1 LLILSLDTAT
11 DVSTACVSADGR
23 VAAESAVR
31 GRSTSAQRSLEQVHD
46 LLERAGVDPA
56 DLDLI
61 VAGRGPGTFTG
72 LRIGLATARAL
83 GFSLG
88 VPVRG
93 VSTLDALLA
102 GEGVQV
108 ACIDARRGEVF
119 AAGAGIEPCAIDPA
133 ELARRLA
140 PGTVVAG
147 DGAVRHRAV
156 LAGLD
161 VPPDDSPLHV
171 PAARHHAALVATAG
185 PPEPIYLRA
194 PDADRVL
201 PHVPAGGA
209 AP

>member
-1 LLILSLDTAT
+1 
-11 DVSTACVSADGR
+11 
-23 VAAESAVR
+23 
-31 GRSTSAQRSLEQVHD
+31 
-46 LLERAGVDPA
+46 
-56 DLDLI
+56 
-61 VAGRGPGTFTG
+61 
-72 LRIGLATARAL
+72 
-83 GFSLG
+83 
-88 VPVRG
+88 

-140 PGTVVAG
+140 PGTVAAG

-201 PHVPAGGA
+201 PRVPAGGA